1 MVFYST
7 LRAPRRLPLDGL
19 KFVQASL
26 SLVNSLL
33 PQTNIWRHF
42 FENNPEKKYE
52 QYFNYSVEKIF
63 LKKTKNQYEEETA
76 ITHPTL
82 QKYKVPQVY
91 FMIFASNENT
101 LVILDHNYYQ

>member
-1 MVFYST
+1 VQWWCGV
-7 LRAPRRLPLDGL
+7 LLDSPGAAETAARWTQ
-19 KFVQASL
+19 VRQASL

-63 LKKTKNQYEEETA
+63 LKKKPKNQEEETA

-91 FMIFASNENT
+91 FMIFASNET
-101 LVILDHNYYQ
+101 P